1 LHVLKPNPKNT
12 STNIPIR
19 EVKFDPGARVSKCFD
34 SAIKCWRI
42 MKPLAIDVCDQDLED
57 DHIIQLSKLLKKDM
71 PMFEQLTLRRN
82 LIKDKGALALAEYIE
97 TNPSCFHYLEIS
109 RNSISDEGAQ
119 AFLKALKKN
128 TRLTTLL
135 FEYGNLITDTK
146 LLREIE

>member
-1 LHVLKPNPKNT
+1 
-12 STNIPIR
+12 
-19 EVKFDPGARVSKCFD
+19 
-34 SAIKCWRI
+34 
-42 MKPLAIDVCDQDLED
+42 
-57 DHIIQLSKLLKKDM
+57 
-71 PMFEQLTLRRN
+71 MFEQLTLRRN

-135 FEYGNLITDTK
+135 FEYGNLITDNK
-146 LLREIE
+146 LMREIE